1 MVTIRVPSGTRKGR
15 RQQETRE
22 FRAVRKDLLA
32 LAGLLGRVCQGAGA
46 VTGRGT
52 PRARGLVEATGSRRV
67 GGGVAAVGGGVAAVG
82 GGASPC
88 QTGSV
93 RGGTGGAPGLGG

>member
-67 GGGVAAVGGGVAAVG
+67 GGGVAAVGGG
-82 GGASPC
+82 ASPC

>member
-52 PRARGLVEATGSRRV
+52 PRARGLVEATGSRRLGAGSRRLGAARRRVRWGRCAGERV
-67 GGGVAAVGGGVAAVG
+67 G
-82 GGASPC
+82 
-88 QTGSV
+88 
-93 RGGTGGAPGLGG
+93 RPG